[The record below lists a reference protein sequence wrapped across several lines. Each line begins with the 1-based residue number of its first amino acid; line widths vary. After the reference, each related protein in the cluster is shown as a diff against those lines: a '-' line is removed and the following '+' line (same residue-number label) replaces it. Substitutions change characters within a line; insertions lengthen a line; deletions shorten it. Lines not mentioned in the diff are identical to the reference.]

1 MRRTTAVAAVVL
13 LAISSAAAVS
23 GGSPKADPPRAAIE
37 KVGKAFSAAFGRG
50 DFAGIAGM
58 YSEDAILFPPE
69 SEMVKG
75 RAGIEAFWK
84 GARDT
89 GVKAV
94 DLNTL
99 DVTSSGNVAAETGTA
114 VLHVSGVGGGSEAL
128 IRLKYVVVWRKEGGV
143 WRLYRDI
150 WNSLPGA
157 AAPPARTSP
166 ATTPLPH

>member
-1 MRRTTAVAAVVL
+1 MRRTITVAAVML
-13 LAISSAAAVS
+13 IARAAAVS
-23 GGSPKADPPRAAIE
+23 GDPPKMDPARAAIE
-37 KVGKAFSAAFGRG
+37 KVGRAFSEAFGRG
-50 DFAGIAGM
+50 DFAGIARM

-69 SEMVKG
+69 TEMVKG

-114 VLHVSGVGGGSEAL
+114 VLHVLGVAGGSEAL
-128 IRLKYVVVWRKEGGV
+128 IRLKYVVVWRKEGAV

-150 WNSLPGA
+150 WNSLPGVS
-157 AAPPARTSP
+157 APPAPSPP
-166 ATTPLPH
+166 ATTPPH